1 MANMMQ
7 TWEYWSLFAIGK
19 CEMKPDS
26 EKKEKADLLECGDY
40 KTGKGVWDMEKEF
53 SMPCGG
59 KLSLKYVVLKPMETY
74 RDWSPE
80 DVGRPSE
87 SNPVKMRGGK

>member
-26 EKKEKADLLECGDY
+26 EKKERADLLECGDY
-40 KTGKGVWDMEKEF
+40 KTGKVVYMGKEF
-53 SMPCGG
+53 SMPCGI
-59 KLSLKYVVLKPMETY
+59 KPEICGLEA
-74 RDWSPE
+74 DG
-80 DVGRPSE
+80 D
-87 SNPVKMRGGK
+87 